1 MDALGMVREDHRRLE
16 ALLARCEQTGA
27 GSAAERTALVGQLVT
42 ALRHHVDEEET
53 LLYPA
58 FRQRRGDMVA
68 RATEQHRQIVAL
80 ADELA
85 ATPPGAEA
93 FRPRLRALAQRVR
106 SHLDSEDATLL
117 TALEDSMDDAT
128 LLDLG
133 RRLENRRSVVAAQEA
148 FTGTM
153 AGQMTRGRMRGTLL
167 TAAAVAAGA
176 AAVLAVLAR
185 RRSRGARP

>member
-1 MDALGMVREDHRRLE
+1 MVRQDHRRLE
-16 ALLARCEQTGA
+16 ALLARCEQTGT

-58 FRQRRGDMVA
+58 FRQPRGDMVA
-68 RATEQHRQIVAL
+68 RATEQHRQLVAL

-93 FRPRLRALAQRVR
+93 FRPRLHALAQRVR

-128 LLDLG
+128 LIDLG

-153 AGQMTRGRMRGTLL
+153 SGRMVRSRVGGTLL
-167 TAAAVAAGA
+167 AAAAAAAGA
-176 AAVLAVLAR
+176 AVVLAALAR

>member
-1 MDALGMVREDHRRLE
+1 MVRQDHRRLE
-16 ALLARCEQTGA
+16 ALLERSERTGA
-27 GSAAERTALVGQLVT
+27 GSSAERTALVVQLVT

-58 FRQRRGDMVA
+58 LRQPRGDMVA
-68 RATEQHRQIVAL
+68 RATEQHRQIATL

-93 FRPRLRALAQRVR
+93 FQPRLDTLAQRVR
-106 SHLDSEDATLL
+106 SHLDEEDATFL
-117 TALEDSMDDAT
+117 TALEDVMDDAT

-148 FTGTM
+148 FTGTTSKL
-153 AGQMTRGRMRGTLL
+153 MTRSRVSGALL
-167 TAAAVAAGA
+167 AAAVGA
-176 AAVLAVLAR
+176 AVVVAALAR
-185 RRSRGARP
+185 RRSGGARP

>member
-1 MDALGMVREDHRRLE
+1 MVRQDHRNLE
-16 ALLARCEQTGA
+16 ALLARCEQIGA
-27 GSAAERTALVGQLVT
+27 GSAAERAALVGQLVT

-58 FRQRRGDMVA
+58 FRQPRGDLVA
-68 RATEQHRQIVAL
+68 RATEQHRQISTL

-93 FRPRLRALAQRVR
+93 FRPRLQALAQRVR
-106 SHLDSEDATLL
+106 SHLDDEDATLL
-117 TALEDSMDDAT
+117 TALEDVLDDAT

-148 FTGTM
+148 FIGRTSGPM
-153 AGQMTRGRMRGTLL
+153 NRSRMRGALL
-167 TAAAVAAGA
+167 AAAVAGA
-176 AAVLAVLAR
+176 AVVLAALVR
-185 RRSRGARP
+185 RRSGGARS

>member
-1 MDALGMVREDHRRLE
+1 MDALGMVRQDHRSLE
-16 ALLARCEQTGA
+16 ALLERCEQAGA

-58 FRQRRGDMVA
+58 FGQRSGDMVA
-68 RATEQHRQIVAL
+68 RAIEQHRQIATL

-93 FRPRLRALAQRVR
+93 FQPRLHALAQRVR
-106 SHLDSEDATLL
+106 SHLDSEDATVL
-117 TALEDSMDDAT
+117 TALEDVMDDAA

-133 RRLENRRSVVAAQEA
+133 RRLENRRSVVTAQEA
-148 FTGTM
+148 FTGTTS
-153 AGQMTRGRMRGTLL
+153 GLMTRSRVRGALL
-167 TAAAVAAGA
+167 AAAVAGTAV
-176 AAVLAVLAR
+176 VLAALAR
-185 RRSRGARP
+185 RRSGGARP